1 MDINPLQPPNL
12 PQHARRVFNRLGGFS
27 AHVLGGRI
35 LGRLGVHGLGRLG
48 VRCARSLLV
57 RSRQAWYR
65 QAQWAQARK
74 NFLLNRWV

>member
-35 LGRLGVHGLGRLG
+35 LGRLGVHGLGRLSG
-48 VRCARSLLV
+48 
-57 RSRQAWYR
+57 
-65 QAQWAQARK
+65 RK
-74 NFLLNRWV
+74 QGKTSC